1 MFKIISY
8 ICDVDRKPAVMT
20 EELQLIFDETQ
31 EQMDRAIE
39 HLEKELQ
46 KIRAGKAHPSML
58 DSIMVEYY
66 GSMTP
71 LKQIANVSTPD
82 PRTLTV
88 QPWEKSSIDTI
99 STAIVNAN
107 VGLNPQNNGD
117 IIIINVPTLTEER
130 RKDLSKRVR
139 SEGETARVSIRTARK
154 EANDLIKS
162 AEKDGLSEDI
172 AKTAEAKIQELTDT
186 FNKKIED
193 VLDRKEKDIM
203 TV

>member
-1 MFKIISY
+1 
-8 ICDVDRKPAVMT
+8 MT